1 MKNFLVALLII
12 FFTNVAN
19 SQILGNYTLEVNG
32 HVIPDG
38 SGNNEIVV
46 YAGCNCPV
54 NIKISGI
61 LPQYLPS
68 SVLQLKR
75 NGDAVDMNDEK
86 KPPSFP
92 TYQIINLNDF
102 CANGITFTTRN
113 GGTIELFYFDA
124 SSNVL
129 STGLRVRIVRDPR
142 MQPCGVCDWDPNGED
157 PINPPPVIGN

>member
-19 SQILGNYTLEVNG
+19 SQIIGNYTLEVNG
-32 HVIPDG
+32 HIIPDG

-54 NIKISGI
+54 NIKISGVFA
-61 LPQYLPS
+61 QYLPS
-68 SVLQLKR
+68 LEIQLRR
-75 NGDAVDMNDEK
+75 NGTGID
-86 KPPSFP
+86 
-92 TYQIINLNDF
+92 LNDVPLPNVNMSSYSIVDPVAF
-102 CANGITFTTRN
+102 CATGVNFTTRN
-113 GGTIELFYFDA
+113 GGTIELY
-124 SSNVL
+124 NLL
-129 STGLRVRIVRDPR
+129 SGNFVTTGLRIRIVRDPR